1 MTPPPSVADTAPGA
15 LADALAERLLAHCA
29 VASPT
34 GQEAELADLLAA
46 EAAARGE
53 PVVRVGDSLVIGALD
68 DPRPLVLLVGHL
80 DTVAATDDD
89 RVPRREVRDGL
100 DVVVGRGAS
109 DMKSGNVVAMH
120 CFEDADLR
128 ASSPYALALVLYARE
143 EGPAADNELAR
154 VLAEVPA
161 LTRAGLAIVLEPT
174 DGTVELGCMGGLH
187 ALVTFRGRAAHSARP
202 WLGTNALTAAG
213 RFLAAL
219 DALEPVDVEVDG
231 LVWREVVVAT
241 RAWTG
246 GLGPAGTER
255 TGGGANVVPERFT
268 VDVNRRFAPSRTLE
282 AAEAELVALLTELAD
297 APDGVIVEVEVV
309 DRAPPAPPAR
319 QAPAVAALVD
329 ALGVEVRPKQ
339 AWTDVARF
347 AAAGVPGV
355 NLGPGA
361 TAEAHQRGERI
372 AVADLVAAATALRPF
387 LRSGH
392 EATGH

>member
-1 MTPPPSVADTAPGA
+1 MSDAAALRTELVVRLLEQLAIPSPTGEEAA
-15 LADALAERLLAHCA
+15 LADAIQAHYGA
-29 VASPT
+29 
-34 GQEAELADLLAA
+34 L
-46 EAAARGE
+46 GE
-53 PVVRVGDSLVIGALD
+53 PVVRVGDSLVVGDLD
-68 DPRPLVLLVGHL
+68 DRRPLIVLAGHL
-80 DTVAATDDD
+80 DTVPATDAD
-89 RVPRREVRDGL
+89 REPRLEVVDGAE
-100 DVVVGRGAS
+100 VVVGRGAS

-128 ASSPYALALVLYARE
+128 ASSPYALALVLYAQE

-161 LTRAGLAIVLEPT
+161 LTRAGLAIVMEPT

-213 RFLAAL
+213 RFLAAM

-246 GLGPAGTER
+246 GLGPTGTER

-268 VDVNRRFAPSRTLE
+268 VDVNHRFAPSRTLE
-282 AAEAELVALLTELAD
+282 AAEAELMALLTELAD
-297 APDGVIVEVEVV
+297 ALDDVIVEVEVV

-319 QAPAVAALVD
+319 HAPAVAALVD

-347 AAAGVPGV
+347 AAAGVPAV

-361 TAEAHQRGERI
+361 TAEAHQRGEHVPI
-372 AVADLVAAATALRPF
+372 DALVAVATALRAA
-387 LRSGH
+387 LG
-392 EATGH
+392 

>member
-1 MTPPPSVADTAPGA
+1 MSDAAALRTELVERLLEQLAVPSPTGEEAA
-15 LADALAERLLAHCA
+15 LADALEARERAL
-29 VASPT
+29 
-34 GQEAELADLLAA
+34 
-46 EAAARGE
+46 GE
-53 PVVRVGDSLVIGALD
+53 PVVRIGDSLVVGDLD
-68 DPRPLVLLVGHL
+68 DPRPLIVLAGHL
-80 DTVAATDDD
+80 DTVPATDDD
-89 RVPRREVRDGL
+89 REPRLEVVDGVE
-100 DVVVGRGAS
+100 VVVGRGAS

-120 CFEDADLR
+120 CFEDAALR

-154 VLAEVPA
+154 VLTEVSA
-161 LTRAGLAIVLEPT
+161 LARASLAIVLEPT

-219 DALEPVDVEVDG
+219 DALAPVDVEVDG

-255 TGGGANVVPERFT
+255 IGGGANVVPERFT
-268 VDVNRRFAPSRTLE
+268 VDVNRRFAPSRSLE
-282 AAEAELVALLTELAD
+282 AAEAELVALLTEFAD
-297 APDGVIVEVEVV
+297 APDDVIVEVEVV

-319 QAPAVAALVD
+319 RAPAVAALVD

-347 AAAGVPGV
+347 AAAGVPAV

-361 TAEAHQRGERI
+361 TAEAHQRGEHVPI
-372 AVADLVAAATALRPF
+372 DALVAVATALRAA
-387 LRSGH
+387 LG
-392 EATGH
+392 